1 MLVGSWLFIWL
12 LFKGDRG
19 EKEGIPSLTIRE
31 QAALVMMMMTMM
43 MICLFI
49 HL

>member
-1 MLVGSWLFIWL
+1 MLVGSWPFIWL

-19 EKEGIPSLTIRE
+19 EKEGIPSLTTRE
-31 QAALVMMMMTMM
+31 QVALVMMMMTMM